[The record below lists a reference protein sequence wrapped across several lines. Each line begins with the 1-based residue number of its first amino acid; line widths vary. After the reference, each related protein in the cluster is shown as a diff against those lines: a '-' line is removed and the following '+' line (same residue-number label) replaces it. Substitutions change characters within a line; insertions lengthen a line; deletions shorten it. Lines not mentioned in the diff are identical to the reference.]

1 MQDRVNDPATRR
13 RVLDALHAVLSDN
26 HNYELGL
33 ATLRDLMDH
42 TVQQDGATALSDLT
56 VALSLELA
64 EALDRIAH
72 DEPGDSGRRR
82 DLVRRLSPRW
92 VAHPIRDAPGRGVPA
107 TAWMISGPI
116 ASG

>member
-13 RVLDALHAVLSDN
+13 RVLDALHAVLSDD

-42 TVQQDGATALSDLT
+42 VRQDGATALSDLT

-72 DEPGDSGRRR
+72 DEG
-82 DLVRRLSPRW
+82 L
-92 VAHPIRDAPGRGVPA
+92 A
-107 TAWMISGPI
+107 TADVAEIWF
-116 ASG
+116 AD

>member
-13 RVLDALHAVLSDN
+13 RVLDALRTVLSDD

-42 TVQQDGATALSDLT
+42 TVRQDGATALSDLT

-72 DEPGDSGRRR
+72 DEG
-82 DLVRRLSPRW
+82 L
-92 VAHPIRDAPGRGVPA
+92 A
-107 TAWMISGPI
+107 TADVAEIWF
-116 ASG
+116 AD